1 MSNRKITKT
10 VKTLLALLITV
21 TAAVGALHVVSTDMT
36 TQQQPATTESTH
48 SVRQWT
54 AWSESAYPDMYRI
67 VGKADIAKQA
77 TPGKVEYNES
87 ADGHPYVIATL
98 TKENLAY
105 GKRERGD
112 ISDIYPP
119 GWKDNE
125 RVEITEWHNVVCWR
139 GLADV
144 AERVEIRYADGT
156 VYHGYFW
163 NRSHLLA
170 HMLGG
175 EDSTENLITGTRPQN
190 VGKNDGK
197 GGMQYA
203 ENLAADYIKNGGESI
218 VYNVTPVYKDGDVI
232 PRSVFIDIRSDDG
245 SINQEIEVYNA
256 APGFEINYK
265 TGEWHAIS

>member
-48 SVRQWT
+48 AVRQWT
-54 AWSESAYPDMYRI
+54 TWSESAYPDMYRI

-119 GWKDNE
+119 GWKDN
-125 RVEITEWHNVVCWR
+125 
-139 GLADV
+139 
-144 AERVEIRYADGT
+144 ERVEIRYADGT